1 MPLIGS
7 KESFGIILGA
17 PEAGPLRAAEVWVGG
32 WSITPNDSSAYVPS
46 FSTALAA
53 SARCLRTELNFL
65 RYEEFFVGMR
75 VEEAV
80 QKFVSASPAL
90 ASVWASLRFADW
102 GPTTDDFLCFL
113 LPLGGKL
120 YLACYDNATKHVH
133 AAVVMPYDL
142 VEILEAA
149 YRELLSP
156 SPDA

>member
-1 MPLIGS
+1 VTLLGS

-17 PEAGPLRAAEVWVGG
+17 PDVASLRSVEVWVGG

-53 SARCLRTELNFL
+53 SARRLRTELNFL
-65 RYEEFFVGMR
+65 RYEELFLGMS
-75 VEEAV
+75 VEEAIH
-80 QKFVSASPAL
+80 KLVSASPAV
-90 ASVWASLRFADW
+90 ASAWVSLRFADW

-113 LPLGGKL
+113 LPLRGKL
-120 YLACYDNATKHVH
+120 YLACYDNASKHVH

-142 VEILEAA
+142 VEVLEAA
-149 YRELLSP
+149 NRELLSP